1 MTKIPNAGEAIIP
14 IGKLVGYLLSS
25 KHPIGRFKATYFA
38 KLGFREEH
46 GPELE
51 AALRKLLAVDFDSTE
66 STEFG
71 EKYVI
76 SGRISGPNGRDG
88 YIVTVWIILRGERVP
103 RLVTAYP
110 GDEI

>member
-14 IGKLVGYLLSS
+14 MDKLVGYLLSS

-38 KLGFREEH
+38 RLGFREEY

-51 AALRKLLAVDFDSTE
+51 TAFRKLLAADFDSTE

-71 EKYVI
+71 DKYVI
-76 SGRISGPNGRDG
+76 SGRIGGPNGRVG

-103 RLVTAYP
+103 RFVTAYP
-110 GDEI
+110 GDET